1 MKKALSVGLLLLS
14 ALCWQAARVRAEEAL
29 LPGVQQEEVKEA
41 GTKSARKPSKAKT
54 AKTAQTAPA
63 ASTSKSA
70 ADAQPQSG
78 LNENQADAKTAA
90 TYYEIGMGHYES
102 KRFKDAVEAFKQAI
116 RLGSNDPK
124 TYFNL
129 GQAYYSLNLYKE
141 AREAYK
147 RAVKVKPD
155 WAEAHYRLGWMY
167 HLLGNKDSALE
178 QYKLLQTLNPEM
190 AASFQKLL
198 DDDEKAASNNASNK
212 NTTTSAANGA
222 GTASTNPTTNATT
235 TASNNTTDPQT
246 TTTEAGAAVRTQD
259 PAAAPASA
267 GPDNSDKQSPASETK
282 TGPTGTSV
290 AVNPEARGSTIA
302 SANPS
307 GGTPNSNASD
317 ASPKDASP
325 ISTTENSGKSEA
337 PTAAASSELP
347 LTSVYRVGVGDV
359 LDIRLL
365 NSLSGRSTLF
375 TVLSGGAVEYP
386 LVGGSF
392 QVAGLTTDEIAAR
405 LTAELKRRGIS
416 ETQLAVGVRDYTSHA
431 VIVSGLVNYPGTK
444 ILRREAVPLYVI
456 VAEAQPRPDASRAVI
471 MRASESIP
479 VNDLSDPAALNVLVR
494 PGDVITLNPRQL
506 QYYFIGGR
514 INSPGQKPFQ
524 PGLTLIQAILAAG
537 GLSRSQETVE
547 ISREEPD
554 GRLTT
559 TKYVLKEIK
568 SGKIPDPHLQ
578 PGDRIQ
584 VGH

>member
-1 MKKALSVGLLLLS
+1 MKKVLSAGVLLLS
-14 ALCWQAARVRAEEAL
+14 SVYWPTARVRAEAL
-29 LPGVQQEEVKEA
+29 TLVGQQEEVKEA
-41 GTKSARKPSKAKT
+41 GTKSAKKQGPKAKT
-54 AKTAQTAPA
+54 AKTAKTTPAKTADEK
-63 ASTSKSA
+63 TA
-70 ADAQPQSG
+70 ADATAQSG
-78 LNENQADAKTAA
+78 PVASQADAKDAA

-102 KRFKDAVEAFKQAI
+102 KRFKDAVEAFKQSI
-116 RLGSNDPK
+116 RLGSTEPK

-198 DDDEKAASNNASNK
+198 DDDEKAASNNATNK
-212 NTTTSAANGA
+212 NTAASGA
-222 GTASTNPTTNATT
+222 TANAATNSKA
-235 TASNNTTDPQT
+235 DPQAISQ
-246 TTTEAGAAVRTQD
+246 EPGASVRTQD
-259 PAAAPASA
+259 PAPAAANA
-267 GPDNSDKQSPASETK
+267 VPDNSASQSPASETK
-282 TGPTGTSV
+282 TVLAVNSTTINTGSDSAAVNANPLAADTNSNAAETSSTATPVNTGTS
-290 AVNPEARGSTIA
+290 EAA
-302 SANPS
+302 
-307 GGTPNSNASD
+307 
-317 ASPKDASP
+317 
-325 ISTTENSGKSEA
+325 
-337 PTAAASSELP
+337 TAAASELP
-347 LTSVYRVGVGDV
+347 PTSVYRVGVGDV
-359 LDIRLL
+359 LDVRLL
-365 NSLSGRSTLF
+365 NSLTGRSTLF
-375 TVLSGGAVEYP
+375 TVLSGGAIEYP
-386 LVGGSF
+386 LVGGSY

-456 VAEAQPRPDASRAVI
+456 VAEAQPRPDAGRAII
-471 MRASESIP
+471 MRASEAIP
-479 VNDLSDPAALNVLVR
+479 VNDLNDPAALNVLVR
-494 PGDVITLNPRQL
+494 PGDVITLNARQL

-514 INSPGQKPFQ
+514 INSPGQKAYQ

-547 ISREEPD
+547 ISREEAD

-568 SGKIPDPHLQ
+568 AGKIPDPRLQ